1 MSKPIHVTD
10 DEFEQAVI
18 KSTRPVLVDFWAT
31 WCKPCVMVAPIVDE
45 LADEFDGKIDFVK
58 VDIDKNPKT
67 PARYSVRSIPTL
79 LVFKNG
85 EPVSHMVG
93 LRPKS
98 ELKQNL
104 EGALG
109 K

>member
-1 MSKPIHVTD
+1 MSKPIQVD
-10 DEFEQAVI
+10 DNNFEKIVLKAE
-18 KSTRPVLVDFWAT
+18 RPVLVDFWAT

-45 LADEFDGKIDFVK
+45 LAAEYDGRIEFVK
-58 VDIDKNPKT
+58 IDIDKNPKI
-67 PARYSVRSIPTL
+67 PARYNIRSIPTL

-93 LRPKS
+93 LRPKG
-98 ELKQNL
+98 EMKKNL

-109 K
+109 